1 MSDTYGSQ
9 SAPRTPETDSLSLG
23 PSPWVPTPPADRYV
37 PLDGSGYG
45 PGPFGQTPPG
55 YPSMTPPGATP
66 PPAPPYAS
74 SYAPTDPSGYQV
86 YNPQAMPAQT
96 PPPGGSQPYP
106 VVYAHQP
113 VVMVPGQVVQTPYG
127 TFTVGQKSKLAA
139 GLLGIF
145 LGGFGVGQFYRGNVG
160 MGVAQ
165 LLVSIFTA
173 GIGALWGFIEGIVVL
188 CAQPGSAS
196 SLDSNGQIMI

>member
-1 MSDTYGSQ
+1 
-9 SAPRTPETDSLSLG
+9 
-23 PSPWVPTPPADRYV
+23 
-37 PLDGSGYG
+37 
-45 PGPFGQTPPG
+45 
-55 YPSMTPPGATP
+55 
-66 PPAPPYAS
+66 
-74 SYAPTDPSGYQV
+74 
-86 YNPQAMPAQT
+86 
-96 PPPGGSQPYP
+96 